1 MTVSAFE
8 YAWSVLKGFRDK
20 YGPVTHFHGLRWIPQ
35 EEHGEVSDEEAGRDP
50 NRYRDTIASI
60 MRQGLQPSEK
70 HGAVFMA
77 PLREAHG
84 YAGGRPLLGIRTEGL
99 DLGEGHMF
107 DAHGKPHTIYEGVI
121 DPERLTLIS
130 PNTFHENLHWSAT
143 QNPSSP
149 DYVEPRNLPEGGL
162 RDTYGRPRLGF
173 DMEGLNEPV

>member
-1 MTVSAFE
+1 MSAFE
-8 YAWSVLKGFRDK
+8 YAWSVLKGFRHK
-20 YGPVTHFHGLRWIPQ
+20 YGPVTHFHGVRGIPS
-35 EEHGEVSDEEAGRDP
+35 EEHGEVPDEEAGRDP
-50 NRYRDTIASI
+50 NRYRDTIAAI
-60 MRQGLQPSEK
+60 MRQGLQPSGQ

-84 YAGGRPLLGIRTEGL
+84 YAAGRPLLGIRTEGL

-107 DAHGKPHTIYEGVI
+107 DAHGKPHTIYEGAI

-130 PNTFHENLHWSAT
+130 PNTFHENLDWRAT

-149 DYVEPRNLPEGGL
+149 GYVEPRNLLDGGL